1 MATQAQIDPNRINA
15 QKSTGPRTPEGKA
28 NSRRN
33 ALKLGLSASALMIS
47 GEDPR
52 EMAEFGEDY
61 LRMFTPANAFQRF
74 HLENIIYCE
83 WMIRRCR
90 RIEAELM
97 NHLMAKDRSVPF
109 EVEAGCAFERDA
121 AGANALHKLHRR
133 MNSLEKSYY
142 RSLRELQASGV
153 RFDGSAPE
161 PGSTSASDPNDG
173 FEYNPGPEN
182 YSQAAPEPEPEPVS
196 ESPATPEGDTAEPEK
211 LMPPSSLASPP
222 DSMSEI
228 GFVLSNSESVA
239 SSARRSA
246 KSRRAA
252 RAGTPG
258 K

>member
-1 MATQAQIDPNRINA
+1 MATQAQIDANRINA

-33 ALKLGLSASALMIS
+33 ALKLGLSATALMIS

-52 EMAEFGEDY
+52 EMAEMARDY
-61 LRMFTPANAFQRF
+61 YLLCPPANAFQRF

-161 PGSTSASDPNDG
+161 PEADADPAG
-173 FEYNPGPEN
+173 EP
-182 YSQAAPEPEPEPVS
+182 QAAPEATELP
-196 ESPATPEGDTAEPEK
+196 PATP
-211 LMPPSSLASPP
+211 
-222 DSMSEI
+222 EI
-228 GFVLSNSESVA
+228 GFVLPNSENGASVA
-239 SSARRSA
+239 LQPAEPLHPRRKKGVQKSAHRPEKERSPAELLRSA
-246 KSRRAA
+246 
-252 RAGTPG
+252 
-258 K
+258 